1 MSDEAEQTTL
11 PGAAHAES
19 DAGQAAKAAA
29 EAVRVQQDQ
38 PRAEPAAAAAEAA
51 TSETVVAGTETAT
64 EPETSETGTTEPG
77 TTEPGTTES
86 AAAESAAAEAGTEA
100 PAAEAEPEPAP
111 VAETVDVVEV
121 AETVEVVEV
130 AETVQVVEVAET
142 VEVVEVAEVA
152 MPEATAPEVEAPQVV
167 EVSTAEA
174 PATEEP
180 AVEVTAVEVTVVEVS
195 SAEVTTVEVAVA
207 EVAVTVEAEAV
218 AVEASCEWGRVAVDG
233 SVFVVT
239 TEGERQIGSWA
250 AGTPADGLA
259 FFQRKFDGLKAEVEL
274 LEKRLN
280 GSNLDVKDA
289 DSAIAK
295 LRDAL
300 VEPHAIGDLS
310 ALRTRLDR
318 LGEVAEKRRAARR
331 EARARQLAE
340 AAAHKERIVSE
351 AESLVE
357 STDWKATGE
366 RLRALVDEWKGVPR
380 LDRRADDELWSR
392 FSSARSAFA
401 KRRKAHFAHL
411 DAEREE
417 VRQRKEALVDQAE
430 ELADSTD
437 WANTAQRFRDLMRQ
451 WKAAG
456 RAQRDVE
463 DKLWERFKS
472 AQDTFFTARNA
483 DLDQRD
489 AGFRE
494 NLARKEELLAEAQKL
509 VAGGTVRDYKAART
523 ALRSIQQ
530 RWEDVGPVPRDT
542 KPRIEGALREVER
555 AVADSEQAEWK
566 RTNPEAR
573 ARAEATVRQ
582 LETSI
587 GKFEKEL
594 EKAVANGQQRKADEA
609 EAALTAR
616 REWLAQAQAALEE
629 FS

>member
-1 MSDEAEQTTL
+1 VSDDAEQRL

-19 DAGQAAKAAA
+19 DAGQAVAAAADTVQEHRNQDQAQAEQVAAA
-29 EAVRVQQDQ
+29 ENGTESHAAQAEAAHAEAA
-38 PRAEPAAAAAEAA
+38 PAEPAQVAPQTEADETAAAAHE
-51 TSETVVAGTETAT
+51 STA
-64 EPETSETGTTEPG
+64 PVHAPASVPAPVPAPVPG
-77 TTEPGTTES
+77 PVP
-86 AAAESAAAEAGTEA
+86 APA
-100 PAAEAEPEPAP
+100 PAAVPAPEP
-111 VAETVDVVEV
+111 
-121 AETVEVVEV
+121 
-130 AETVQVVEVAET
+130 
-142 VEVVEVAEVA
+142 VAEVA
-152 MPEATAPEVEAPQVV
+152 AETAEVPAVTEVAAVT
-167 EVSTAEA
+167 EVSVA
-174 PATEEP
+174 
-180 AVEVTAVEVTVVEVS
+180 AVS
-195 SAEVTTVEVAVA
+195 VAVGG
-207 EVAVTVEAEAV
+207 EVVAEAV
-218 AVEASCEWGRVAVDG
+218 VVEASCEWGRVAVDG
-233 SVFVVT
+233 SVFVRT
-239 TEGERQIGSWA
+239 AEGERQIGSWA

-259 FFQRKFDGLKAEVEL
+259 FFERKFDGLKAEVEL

-295 LRDAL
+295 LREAL
-300 VEPHAIGDLS
+300 VEPHAIGDLA

-340 AAAHKERIVSE
+340 AAGHKDRIVSE

-357 STDWKATGE
+357 STEWKATGE

-417 VRQRKEALVDQAE
+417 VRQRKEALVEQAE
-430 ELADSTD
+430 ELSDSTD

-456 RAQRDVE
+456 RAQREVE

-494 NLARKEELLAEAQKL
+494 NLARKEELLVEAQKL

-530 RWEDVGPVPRDT
+530 RWEDVGPVPRDA
-542 KPRIEGALREVER
+542 KPRVEGALRDVER

-594 EKAVANGQQRKADEA
+594 EKARANGQQRKADEA

-629 FS
+629 FTR

>member
-1 MSDEAEQTTL
+1 MSDDAEQTL

-19 DAGQAAKAAA
+19 DAGQAVTAAADTVQKHRNQDQAQVGQAAGTESEPRAEAGAVPAQPAPAAAPPAEAAEVAETEAVSAETVPAEAVPAEGVAA
-29 EAVRVQQDQ
+29 EAVPAETV
-38 PRAEPAAAAAEAA
+38 PAEAVSAEPVSVEAAPAEAVPAEPVSIEAVSVEAVPAETVAAEVPAPAPVPAAPEPAAEVPVVSEVSVSAV
-51 TSETVVAGTETAT
+51 SVSVGGETV
-64 EPETSETGTTEPG
+64 
-77 TTEPGTTES
+77 
-86 AAAESAAAEAGTEA
+86 
-100 PAAEAEPEPAP
+100 
-111 VAETVDVVEV
+111 
-121 AETVEVVEV
+121 
-130 AETVQVVEVAET
+130 
-142 VEVVEVAEVA
+142 
-152 MPEATAPEVEAPQVV
+152 
-167 EVSTAEA
+167 
-174 PATEEP
+174 
-180 AVEVTAVEVTVVEVS
+180 
-195 SAEVTTVEVAVA
+195 
-207 EVAVTVEAEAV
+207 AEAV
-218 AVEASCEWGRVAVDG
+218 VVVEASCEWGRVAVDG
-233 SVFVVT
+233 SVFVRT
-239 TEGERQIGSWA
+239 AEGEKQIGSWA

-259 FFQRKFDGLKAEVEL
+259 FFERKFDGLKAEVEL

-295 LRDAL
+295 LREAL
-300 VEPHAIGDLS
+300 VEPHAIGDLA

-331 EARARQLAE
+331 EARARQLTE

-357 STDWKATGE
+357 STEWKATGE

-417 VRQRKEALVDQAE
+417 VRQRKEALVEQAE
-430 ELADSTD
+430 ELSDSTD
-437 WANTAQRFRDLMRQ
+437 WAATAQRFRDLMRQ

-494 NLARKEELLAEAQKL
+494 NLARKEELLLEAQRL
-509 VAGGTVRDYKAART
+509 VSDGAVKDYKAART
-523 ALRSIQQ
+523 TLRSIQQ
-530 RWEDVGPVPRDT
+530 RWEEIGPVPRDA
-542 KPRIEGALREVER
+542 KPRVEGALRDVER

-594 EKAVANGQQRKADEA
+594 EKARANGQQRKADEA

-629 FS
+629 FTR